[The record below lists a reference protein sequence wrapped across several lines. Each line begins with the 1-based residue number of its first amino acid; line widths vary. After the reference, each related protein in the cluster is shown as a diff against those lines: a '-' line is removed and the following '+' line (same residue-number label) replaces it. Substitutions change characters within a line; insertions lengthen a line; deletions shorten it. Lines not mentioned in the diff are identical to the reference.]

1 MKRVIIFEL
10 ALVLALSVLGNQA
23 MALKA
28 VSKSSNDSAQAKTP
42 PSTPDK
48 PSDTKPAATP
58 IPPSAGQKPA
68 EPSTPA
74 VPVVPRDN
82 FIDRDGDG
90 INDNIKQ
97 HKEPEIKRE
106 RTEPSRPVE
115 TRQKSESSKNTE
127 SKKTDETTSSS
138 KKHK

>member
-1 MKRVIIFEL
+1 MKRFTIYAPAITI
-10 ALVLALSVLGNQA
+10 ALFIWGNQA

-28 VSKSSNDSAQAKTP
+28 VSRSKGDSAQVKNP
-42 PSTPDK
+42 PSTPEKPADSNQAPNPAP
-48 PSDTKPAATP
+48 PSDNQRPQTP
-58 IPPSAGQKPA
+58 TRPDMPKAPQ
-68 EPSTPA
+68 
-74 VPVVPRDN
+74 DN

-106 RTEPSRPVE
+106 RAEPSKPIE
-115 TRQKSESSKNTE
+115 TPRKSEPVKSPEKSKESDSS
-127 SKKTDETTSSS
+127 SSS